1 MFERPIFTGLIIS
14 LVFVL
19 CACSAE
25 PTQDPVLI
33 YTQAAQTVEAQLTGT
48 ALAKPADTATPTP
61 IPTQLPTIAPTTTPV
76 KVGLPTLPPLGT
88 LPVLDATLQ
97 PTSLQPPGTGATPT
111 TGILLPSA
119 LPTIQPTL
127 PQPTATPKKSYSGDH
142 ATFQYQV
149 PADGQTFA
157 PGAEFLLSWGFLN
170 DGTTTWNP
178 DYRLVFFGGTV
189 ITNVSSVAG
198 PASTPPG
205 QKAEYN
211 VWAKLPSEAGSYIT
225 RWKLV
230 NPAGAYLTE
239 VYFAFKISP

>member
-1 MFERPIFTGLIIS
+1 MFVKKLITGLIPGLIVI
-14 LVFVL
+14 LG
-19 CACSAE
+19 ACSTE
-25 PTQDPVLI
+25 PTQDPALI
-33 YTQAAQTVEAQLTGT
+33 YTQAAQTVAAQLTEV
-48 ALAKPADTATPTP
+48 ALAQPMETSTP
-61 IPTQLPTIAPTTTPV
+61 IPSPTQPPTILPTSTPMM
-76 KVGLPTLPPLGT
+76 VGVPTLPPLGT
-88 LPVLDATLQ
+88 MPSMSTPPQ
-97 PTSLQPPGTGATPT
+97 PANTQPPVFGVTPT
-111 TGILLPSA
+111 AGAILPSA
-119 LPTIQPTL
+119 LPTMLPTPSQPS
-127 PQPTATPKKSYSGDH
+127 ATPKRSYSGDH

-170 DGTTTWNP
+170 DGTTTWNS
-178 DYRLVFFGGTV
+178 DYRLVYFGGTV

-198 PASTPPG
+198 PSSTPPG

>member
-1 MFERPIFTGLIIS
+1 MLVRIIFTGLIMG
-14 LVFVL
+14 LVL
-19 CACSAE
+19 ILGACSGE
-25 PTQDPVLI
+25 PTQDPALI
-33 YTQAAQTVEAQLTGT
+33 YTQAVQTVEAQLTGT
-48 ALAKPADTATPTP
+48 ALAKPADTAMPTP
-61 IPTQLPTIAPTTTPV
+61 IPTQSPTIAPTSTPV
-76 KVGLPTLPPLGT
+76 TVGLPTLPPLGT
-88 LPVLDATLQ
+88 LPVLDITLQ
-97 PTSLQPPGTGATPT
+97 PTLPQPPGADTTPT
-111 TGILLPSA
+111 VGVLPSSP
-119 LPTIQPTL
+119 LPTFQPTL
-127 PQPTATPKKSYSGDH
+127 PQPTATQKKSYSGDH

-170 DGTTTWNP
+170 DGTTTWNS

>member
-1 MFERPIFTGLIIS
+1 MFVKKLITGLISGLILS
-14 LVFVL
+14 LG
-19 CACSAE
+19 ACSAE
-25 PTQDPVLI
+25 PTQDPALI
-33 YTQAAQTVEAQLTGT
+33 YTQAAQTVAAQLTEA
-48 ALAKPADTATPTP
+48 ALAQPADTSTPVP
-61 IPTQLPTIAPTTTPV
+61 SPTQPPTLSPTSTPMI
-76 KVGLPTLPPLGT
+76 VGLPTLPPLGT
-88 LPVLDATLQ
+88 MPAGNTPSQANTQVPISGITPTAGAVIPSTLPTMQ
-97 PTSLQPPGTGATPT
+97 PTQ
-111 TGILLPSA
+111 
-119 LPTIQPTL
+119 IQPS
-127 PQPTATPKKSYSGDH
+127 ATPKKSYSGDH

-149 PADGQTFA
+149 PSDGQTFA

-178 DYRLVFFGGTV
+178 DYRLVYFGGTV

>member
-1 MFERPIFTGLIIS
+1 MLKRKIFTGLIIN

-19 CACSAE
+19 SACSAE
-25 PTQDPVLI
+25 PTQDPALV

-48 ALAKPADTATPTP
+48 ALAKPSDTATPTQ
-61 IPTQLPTIAPTTTPV
+61 IPTRPPTSTPAT
-76 KVGLPTLPPLGT
+76 VGLPTLPPLGT
-88 LPVLDATLQ
+88 MPAFDSTLQ
-97 PTSLQPPGTGATPT
+97 PTLPQPPETGVTST
-111 TGILLPSA
+111 TGVLFPSA
-119 LPTIQPTL
+119 LPTLQSTM

-178 DYRLVFFGGTV
+178 DYRLVFLGGTV

-211 VWAKLPSEAGSYIT
+211 VWAKLPSEPGSYIT

-230 NPAGAYLTE
+230 NPAGVYLTE